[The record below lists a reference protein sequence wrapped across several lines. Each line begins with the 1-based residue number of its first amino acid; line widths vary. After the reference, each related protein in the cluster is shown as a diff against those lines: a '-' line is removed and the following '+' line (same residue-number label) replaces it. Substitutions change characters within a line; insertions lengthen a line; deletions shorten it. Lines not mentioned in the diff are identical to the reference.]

1 MRADSVTYARRYRSI
16 HNALSAT
23 ATDRALDA
31 VADDRLVCRLADR
44 LNEGDADLGDEAD
57 CITVLSRARCPVWP
71 IEDDLLQAV
80 IDEARVRR
88 AAR

>member
-1 MRADSVTYARRYRSI
+1 MRADSAQYARRYRNI
-16 HNALSAT
+16 HNALAGT

-44 LNEGDADLGDEAD
+44 LNDGDADLGDEAD